1 MKSNDLKNKREELR
15 ALMQKA
21 IKDGDQDGFYQAFD
35 SMLQVCA
42 DDVRAQ
48 YDAQF
53 EELKQEM
60 DSRVLVARGV
70 RQLTSQEREY
80 YQKFIKA
87 ASSEDPKQAL
97 TGMSAVLPET
107 VVNSVMDDISTNHPL
122 LSQLK
127 FVASNGAIRLIMNTG
142 GQQEAVWGPLCEKIV
157 QELTAGFRE
166 VNTVLLKLSAFIP
179 VCKAMLDLGPEWL
192 DNYIRQILAEA
203 MANGMEAGFVSGD
216 GNNKPIGMDRQ
227 TGDGVSVTGGIH
239 PQKTPISVSSLNPRT
254 VGNLLSMIAVSPS
267 GKPRK
272 VQNVI
277 LVVNPQDYF
286 AKIMP
291 ATTLQAADGTY
302 RNDVMPY
309 PMTIIQSHAVDPGR
323 AILGLAGRYFAAAG
337 ASKESRIE
345 YSDHYHFLE
354 DERVY
359 LIKLYANGL
368 PMDDNAF
375 LLLDITGLQ
384 PAVWKMVE
392 ETAAVKSANANLSDL
407 KIDSLRLSPA
417 FAEGTT
423 SYTAEATDAT
433 NGILAVP
440 AEAAASVLVQINGKT
455 VENGT
460 SVKWA
465 ADDNTVKVTVTAE
478 DGTTAKTYTVT
489 VTKS

>member
-53 EELKQEM
+53 EELRQEM

-107 VVNSVMDDISTNHPL
+107 VVNSVLEDISTNHPL

-127 FVASNGAIRLIMNTG
+127 FVASNGAIRLIMNTD
-142 GQQEAVWGPLCEKIV
+142 GQQEAAWGPLCEKIV

-166 VNTVLLKLSAFIP
+166 VNAVLLKLSAFIP

-203 MANGMEAGFVSGD
+203 LANGLEAGFVSGD
-216 GNNKPIGMDRQ
+216 GNNKPVGMDRQ
-227 TGDGVSVTGGIH
+227 TGDGVSVTGGTY
-239 PQKTPISVSSLNPRT
+239 PQKTPISVSSLDPRT
-254 VGNLLSMIAVSPS
+254 VGNLLSLIAVSPS

-286 AKIMP
+286 AKVMP

-309 PMTIIQSHAVDPGR
+309 PMTIIQSHAMDPGR

-337 ASKESRIE
+337 MSKEGRIE

-354 DERVY
+354 DERMY

-392 ETAAVKSANANLSDL
+392 ETAAVKSANANLAGL
-407 KIDSLRLSPA
+407 KIGGLSLSPA

-423 SYTAEATDAT
+423 SYTAETTDAT
-433 NGILAVP
+433 NGVLAVP
-440 AEAAASVLVQINGKT
+440 AEAGASVLVQVNGKT

>member
-80 YQKFIKA
+80 YQKFAKA
-87 ASSEDPKQAL
+87 AKSEDPKQAISNL
-97 TGMSAVLPET
+97 DVILPET
-107 VVNSVMDDISTNHPL
+107 VVNSVLDDITTNHPL
-122 LSQLK
+122 LSKLK
-127 FVASNGAIRLIMNTG
+127 FIATNGAIRLIMNAE
-142 GQQEAVWGPLCEKIV
+142 GQQEAAWGPLCERIV

-166 VNTVLLKLSAFIP
+166 VNTTLLKLSAFIP
-179 VCKAMLDLGPEWL
+179 VCKAMLELGPDWL
-192 DNYIRQILAEA
+192 DNYVRQILAEA
-203 MANGMEAGFVSGD
+203 LANGLEAGFVAGD
-216 GNNKPIGMDRQ
+216 GNNKPVGMDRQ
-227 TGDGVSVTGGIH
+227 TGDGVSVTGGTY
-239 PQKTPISVSSLNPRT
+239 PQKNAISVSSLDPKT
-254 VGNLLSMIAVSPS
+254 VGNLLSLIAVSPS

-272 VQNVI
+272 VQDVI
-277 LVVNPQDYF
+277 LIVNPQDYF
-286 AKIMP
+286 QKVMP

-309 PMTIIQSHAVDPGR
+309 PMTIVQSHAMDPGR

-337 ASKESRIE
+337 MSRNGRIE
-345 YSDHYHFLE
+345 YSDHYHFVE

-392 ETAAVKSANANLSDL
+392 ETGAGKSSNANLAGL
-407 KIDSLRLSPA
+407 KIGSLALSPA
-417 FAEGTT
+417 FAEGTMT
-423 SYTAEATDAT
+423 YTAETENDSNAVQ
-433 NGILAVP
+433 AVP
-440 AEAAASVLVQINGKT
+440 AEAGSSVLVQVNGKT
-455 VENGT
+455 IENGA
-460 SVKWA
+460 SAKWSA
-465 ADDNTVKVTVTAE
+465 ESNTVKITVTAE
-478 DGTTAKTYTVT
+478 DGTAKTYTVT
-489 VTKS
+489 VSKS